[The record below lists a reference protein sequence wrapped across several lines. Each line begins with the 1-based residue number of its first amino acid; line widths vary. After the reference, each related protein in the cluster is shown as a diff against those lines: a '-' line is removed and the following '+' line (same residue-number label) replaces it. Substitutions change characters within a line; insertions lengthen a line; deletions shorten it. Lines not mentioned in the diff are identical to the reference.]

1 MRLVNHLIIYVYHLK
16 KEIVMKKNSKFLIFN
31 MILLIGVFL
40 SASLLSQFKSE
51 RAYADQTEETS
62 LTKNQKEED
71 KQNPK
76 RLWCN
81 AHSVYEDEC
90 YICHPEL
97 RPEGDTIRDPSRLWC
112 NEHSVYED
120 ECFICHP
127 ELKSKVAADVETP
140 THDHRPAEAVQ
151 NPKRLWC
158 NEHGVYEDECYIC
171 HPELRPEGD
180 TIRDPNRLWC
190 NVHSVYEDE
199 CYICR
204 PGLKSKKS
212 EEQSAG
218 LYCKE
223 HEVYESEC
231 GICHPELSNSL
242 SIGQGLKIRLESPES
257 AVKAGI
263 ITNVLSRGETMPRFT
278 VLSRVIYNQN
288 RFAHITSLA
297 SGIFQKVLVDVGAF
311 VSEDEVLVEIASPD
325 VARIKAEYLTAL
337 TNKRLKKLVFERE
350 EKLFN
355 KKVASQHE
363 YQRARAEYDIARNN
377 TNTTHQQLLNF
388 GLSEDEIQDIEETQT
403 STSTLPIRASFS
415 GTIVERHAVVGEFVK
430 PGNVIFSLVD
440 LSTMWLELSI
450 PENNLPFFKV
460 GDKVEASFNKEYGIN
475 KIQGFITWLAS
486 NIDEESRMLKGRAVV
501 KNPDAFLKHGMFG
514 EVQLLSQHYSKKIN
528 VPAKSVQ
535 RLDGKNFVFIKLSDD
550 LFEARRVETGE
561 SDKENIEIFKG
572 LSPLDELVVDG
583 SFTLK
588 SELLKSKFGEGCA
601 H

>member
-1 MRLVNHLIIYVYHLK
+1 
-16 KEIVMKKNSKFLIFN
+16 MKKNSNILIFN
-31 MILLIGVFL
+31 MILLIGIFF
-40 SASLLSQFKSE
+40 SASLLSPFNNE
-51 RAYADQTEETS
+51 RAFADQKEKDNCCPPKRLWCKEHNVYEDECAICRPELGANTEKS
-62 LTKNQKEED
+62 RHD
-71 KQNPK
+71 PK

-81 AHSVYEDEC
+81 EHDVYEDEC

-97 RPEGDTIRDPSRLWC
+97 
-112 NEHSVYED
+112 
-120 ECFICHP
+120 
-127 ELKSKVAADVETP
+127 KS
-140 THDHRPAEAVQ
+140 
-151 NPKRLWC
+151 N
-158 NEHGVYEDECYIC
+158 
-171 HPELRPEGD
+171 
-180 TIRDPNRLWC
+180 
-190 NVHSVYEDE
+190 
-199 CYICR
+199 
-204 PGLKSKKS
+204 KS
-212 EEQSAG
+212 EEPPAG
-218 LYCKE
+218 LQCKE
-223 HEVYESEC
+223 HRLLESEC
-231 GICHPELSNSL
+231 GICHPELSDTL
-242 SIGQGLKIRLESPES
+242 SIGQGLKVRLETPES

-263 ITNVLSRGETMPRFT
+263 ITNVLSKGEAMPRFT

-311 VSEDEVLVEIASPD
+311 VPEGEVLVEIASPD

-337 TNKRLKKLVFERE
+337 TNEKLKKLVFERQE
-350 EKLFN
+350 RLFN

-363 YQRARAEYDIARNN
+363 YQIAHAEYEIARNN

-403 STSTLPIRASFS
+403 STSALPIRASFS

-450 PENNLPFFKV
+450 PEYNLPFFKV
-460 GDKVEASFNKEYGIN
+460 GDKIEASFKEYGIN
-475 KIQGFITWLAS
+475 RIHGHITWLAS

-501 KNPDAFLKHGMFG
+501 ENTDAFLKHGMFG
-514 EVQLLSQHYSKKIN
+514 EVQLLSQSYSKKYN
-528 VPAKSVQ
+528 VPVKSVQ
-535 RLDGKNFVFIKLSDD
+535 RLDGRNFVFIKLSDD

-561 SDKENIEIFKG
+561 SDNINIQIFQG

-588 SELLKSKFGEGCA
+588 SELLKSRFGEGCA

>member
-1 MRLVNHLIIYVYHLK
+1 
-16 KEIVMKKNSKFLIFN
+16 MKKNSKFLIFN

>member
-1 MRLVNHLIIYVYHLK
+1 LRLVNHLIIYVYHLK

>member
-1 MRLVNHLIIYVYHLK
+1 
-16 KEIVMKKNSKFLIFN
+16 MKKNSKFLIFN
-31 MILLIGVFL
+31 MILLIVAFL

-51 RAYADQTEETS
+51 RAYADQTEETA
-62 LTKNQKEED
+62 LTKHQKGED
-71 KQNPK
+71 K
-76 RLWCN
+76 
-81 AHSVYEDEC
+81 
-90 YICHPEL
+90 
-97 RPEGDTIRDPSRLWC
+97 
-112 NEHSVYED
+112 
-120 ECFICHP
+120 
-127 ELKSKVAADVETP
+127 
-140 THDHRPAEAVQ
+140 Q

-171 HPELRPEGD
+171 HPELFPEGNTIRD
-180 TIRDPNRLWC
+180 SKRLWCNEHGVYEDECYICHPELFPEGNTIRDPNRLWC
-190 NVHSVYEDE
+190 NEHSVYEDE
-199 CYICR
+199 CFICR
-204 PGLKSKKS
+204 PGLKSNIS

-223 HEVYESEC
+223 HEVFESEC

-337 TNKRLKKLVFERE
+337 TNKKLKKLVFERE
-350 EKLFN
+350 ERLFN

-363 YQRARAEYDIARNN
+363 YQRARAEYEIAKNN
-377 TNTTHQQLLNF
+377 TNTTRQQLLNF
-388 GLSEDEIQDIEETQT
+388 GLSEDEIQEIEETQT
-403 STSTLPIRASFS
+403 STSILPIRASFS
-415 GTIVERHAVVGEFVK
+415 GTIVERYAVVGEFVK

-501 KNPDAFLKHGMFG
+501 KNPGAFLKHGMFG
-514 EVQLLSQHYSKKIN
+514 EVQLLSQNYSKKIN

-535 RLDGKNFVFIKLSDD
+535 RLDGRNFVFIKLSDD

-588 SELLKSKFGEGCA
+588 SELLKSKCGEGCA